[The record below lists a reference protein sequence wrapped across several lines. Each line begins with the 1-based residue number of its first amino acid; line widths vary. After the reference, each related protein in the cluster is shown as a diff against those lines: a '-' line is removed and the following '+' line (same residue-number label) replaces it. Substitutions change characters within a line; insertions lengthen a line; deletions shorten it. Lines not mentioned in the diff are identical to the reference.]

1 MLQDFNIPGSTITEE
16 GIRTNIRVGILYI
29 QSWLLGQ
36 GAAALYNLMEDAAT
50 AEISRSQLWQ
60 WLNTESHTDSKI
72 TINNEYI
79 DELMSDEV
87 TKIKDFQEDPKRLD
101 EAVSLFR
108 DLIFDENFEE
118 FLTLPAYTLID

>member
-1 MLQDFNIPGSTITEE
+1 
-16 GIRTNIRVGILYI
+16 
-29 QSWLLGQ
+29 
-36 GAAALYNLMEDAAT
+36 MEDAAT

-60 WLNTESHTDSKI
+60 WLNTESHTDSKVI
-72 TINNEYI
+72 ISKEYI

-87 TKIKDFQEDPKRLD
+87 RKIKDFQEDPKKLD
-101 EAVSLFR
+101 DAVNLFR

>member
-1 MLQDFNIPGSTITEE
+1 MGPL
-16 GIRTNIRVGILYI
+16 
-29 QSWLLGQ
+29 
-36 GAAALYNLMEDAAT
+36 
-50 AEISRSQLWQ
+50 
-60 WLNTESHTDSKI
+60 
-72 TINNEYI
+72 EYI

-101 EAVSLFR
+101 EAVNLFR